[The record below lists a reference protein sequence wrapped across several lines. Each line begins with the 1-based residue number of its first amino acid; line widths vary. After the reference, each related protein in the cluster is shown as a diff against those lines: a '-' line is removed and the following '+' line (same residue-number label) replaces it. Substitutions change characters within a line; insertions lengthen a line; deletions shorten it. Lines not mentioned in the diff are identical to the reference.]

1 MKDFGT
7 FLANLRGNA
16 ELSLEDLGKLV
27 NASRSTLSRLE
38 NNEVPRPFKGS
49 ARTLAIALA
58 EIFCTSERDIQRY
71 LELSD
76 IDPALLMESE
86 EMQLGLASP
95 IKPGSPNEV
104 MALEHRQ
111 QIYRSL
117 LTNLEAGEKRL
128 GIRRSPPN
136 LKLKIQ
142 EYKDALQEIQRR
154 LDRLCNRQDATE
166 FDATQI
172 ARPYF
177 ADSLEGKLVVGNRYG
192 EISDTAS
199 SSSDLYALVSANAKW
214 LMELADVERFAVDD
228 CILLTNSRDFSGWDR
243 DEIKTTIL
251 SRSLPIPDDLAELQK
266 EKLSAIKD
274 DYNNSS
280 HYRLAS
286 HTPSFI
292 DLKRLEVTLAPINFL
307 DYYSLTLFFDEPLL
321 TALDGSKV
329 SIRQKYGHTALTYSA
344 TDPGMS
350 LIPTP
355 ISIQCIVVT
364 KDQYIFLMRRS
375 SFVAFYPNHWSAS
388 FEETMN
394 APGKDRKG
402 HLTDAGDADFF
413 AGALRGLEEE
423 FAIPASAVEDIKVLS
438 LNVEYLTLSL
448 DVFTVIKL
456 NLSAEEIRQ
465 RWLLKAWN
473 RDEAS
478 RFALLPADLDAVVN
492 RLFSRTMWH
501 PTSRMRL
508 VQYLFHTYGIDEVAR
523 AIRERKANS

>member
-7 FLANLRGNA
+7 FLANLRGNV

-49 ARTLAIALA
+49 ARSLAIALA
-58 EIFCTSERDIQRY
+58 EILCTTEKDIQRY
-71 LELSD
+71 LDLSA
-76 IDPALLMESE
+76 IDPALLTESE
-86 EMQLGLASP
+86 ETQLGLVNP
-95 IKPGSPNEV
+95 IKPGFPNEAAV
-104 MALEHRQ
+104 LEHRQ
-111 QIYRSL
+111 QIYQTL
-117 LTNLEAGEKRL
+117 LSNLEAGETRL

-142 EYKDALQEIQRR
+142 EYKDILQEIQKR
-154 LDRLCNRQDATE
+154 LDRLCNRQDIAA
-166 FDATQI
+166 FDNVQV
-172 ARPYF
+172 ARPFF
-177 ADSLEGKLVVGNRYG
+177 ADSLEGKLVVGNRYS
-192 EISDTAS
+192 ENLATATISF
-199 SSSDLYALVSANAKW
+199 DLYSLASVNAKW

-228 CILLTNSRDFSGWDR
+228 CILLTNSRDFAGWDR

-251 SRSLPIPDDLAELQK
+251 GRPLPVPDDLAKLQE

-292 DLKRLEVTLAPINFL
+292 DLKRLEVTLAPLNFF
-307 DYYSLTLFFDEPLL
+307 DYYSLTLFFDELLL

-329 SIRQKYGHTALTYSA
+329 SIRQKYGHTALTYGS
-344 TDPGMS
+344 TERGMS

-375 SFVAFYPNHWSAS
+375 SLVAFYPDHWSAS

-402 HLTDAGDADFF
+402 GPTDSGDSDFF
-413 AGALRGLEEE
+413 AGALRGLDEE
-423 FAIPASAVEDIKVLS
+423 FAIPGSAVEDIKVLS

-448 DVFTVIKL
+448 DVFTVIRL
-456 NLSAEEIRQ
+456 GLSAEEIRQ

-478 RFALLPADLDAVVN
+478 RFALLTADLHAVVD

-508 VQYLFHTYGIDEVAR
+508 IQFLFHTYGIDETAR
-523 AIRERKANS
+523 AIKERKT

>member
-1 MKDFGT
+1 MKNFGL
-7 FLANLRGNA
+7 FLANLRGSA
-16 ELSLEDLGKLV
+16 GLSLEDLARLV
-27 NASRSTLSRLE
+27 NASRSAISRLE

-49 ARTLAIALA
+49 ARSLAIVLA
-58 EIFCTSERDIQRY
+58 EILCTSERDIQRY
-71 LELSD
+71 LDLSE
-76 IDPALLMESE
+76 IDPALLTESE

-95 IKPGSPNEV
+95 VKPGSPNEAA
-104 MALEHRQ
+104 ALEHRQ
-111 QIYRSL
+111 QIYQSL
-117 LTNLEAGEKRL
+117 LTNLEAGETRL
-128 GIRRSPPN
+128 GFRRSPSI

-142 EYKDALQEIQRR
+142 EYKDTLQEIQRR

-166 FDATQI
+166 SDTTQL

-192 EISDTAS
+192 ENLDTAS
-199 SSSDLYALVSANAKW
+199 ISSDLYSLASVNANW
-214 LMELADVERFAVDD
+214 LMELADVERFAADD
-228 CILLTNSRDFSGWDR
+228 CILLTNSRDFVGWSR

-251 SRSLPIPDDLAELQK
+251 SRSLPIPDDLAELQEK
-266 EKLSAIKD
+266 KLSAIKD

-292 DLKRLEVTLAPINFL
+292 DLKRLEVTLAPLSFF

-329 SIRQKYGHTALTYSA
+329 SIRQKYGHTALTYSS
-344 TDPGMS
+344 TDRGMS

-375 SFVAFYPNHWSAS
+375 SFVAFYPEHWSAS

-394 APGKDRKG
+394 APGKDRRG
-402 HLTDAGDADFF
+402 DSIDSGDADFF

-423 FAIPASAVEDIKVLS
+423 FAIPANAVEDIKVLS

-448 DVFTVIKL
+448 DVFTVIRL
-456 NLSAEEIRQ
+456 GLSAEEIRQ

-478 RFALLPADLDAVVN
+478 RFALLSADLDAVVD

-508 VQYLFHTYGIDEVAR
+508 IQFLFHIYGIDEVAR
-523 AIRERKANS
+523 AIKEKRDS